1 MLFIAAC
8 YLEKDHASAIGVL
21 YCIKNNSMIIIL
33 ILILII
39 IIIII
44 IIIAIIIGERAKRA
58 RHSQVC
64 TIENR
69 R

>member
-21 YCIKNNSMIIIL
+21 YCIKNNRM
-33 ILILII
+33 II

-44 IIIAIIIGERAKRA
+44 IIIITYIKQHAQK
-58 RHSQVC
+58 C
-64 TIENR
+64 N
-69 R
+69 